1 MFKFQKPL
9 KEKMDLNNGLQLI
22 YSNFGP
28 NHSDGNLQESNS
40 ESLQEL
46 SDYFDSNPATPVKD
60 IGAPIED
67 TQIVTVAMNLSDM
80 FETVDIVEDTNRKN
94 IVPSSCSLVNS
105 ETNSVEGE
113 ANNNNLLSRGNG
125 SQEPTLS
132 TNIGVEE
139 NQSKQLGEGDT
150 EGEDAI
156 YNVKT
161 LLIFS

>member
-1 MFKFQKPL
+1 M
-9 KEKMDLNNGLQLI
+9 
-22 YSNFGP
+22 
-28 NHSDGNLQESNS
+28 
-40 ESLQEL
+40 QEL

-80 FETVDIVEDTNRKN
+80 FETVDIVEDTNREN

-105 ETNSVEGE
+105 EKNSVEGE

-125 SQEPTLS
+125 SPEPTLS

-150 EGEDAI
+150 EGQDPEKDNSGGQSEYEEESI
-156 YNVKT
+156 NDETSNKSTKIQSEKNLRRRSETVGEF
-161 LLIFS
+161 IFPTI